1 MSSKKIISNQL
12 THTPLPPPHNPPLQS
27 QFYNNWANPRALIAS
42 DWSRAMPY
50 GAAENATSSSEGQ
63 RFLKSSKMADTVR
76 TLSNRK
82 LLLFFCED
90 VCVFS
95 FILIKI

>member
-1 MSSKKIISNQL
+1 MSSKKIISNQM
-12 THTPLPPPHNPPLQS
+12 THTPLPPPHNPPL

>member
-1 MSSKKIISNQL
+1 MSSKKIISNQM
-12 THTPLPPPHNPPLQS
+12 THTLPPPPHNPPLQS
-27 QFYNNWANPRALIAS
+27 QFCNNWANLRALIAS

>member
-1 MSSKKIISNQL
+1 MSSKKIISNQM

-42 DWSRAMPY
+42 DWAY